1 MKNLKMI
8 YSLLVVLVAGLFAS
22 CTADPYTPGEVP
34 AGPQVCF
41 SNQNPTVLE
50 VAGEGDGDI
59 QNILLTR
66 IVAEEALD
74 VYVIADAGE
83 NASMFSIPEKVTFA
97 VGETEANL
105 AIDVNSTLM
114 EEDKT
119 YSVSLLLADEK
130 QGTPYG
136 DSNFTVKFKLFPWE
150 ILKVEDAEEDEVVY
164 GKLRGGDALTA
175 LFEAENLSAEIDVNI
190 YQHKSKEGM
199 YMVENPWAKMIV
211 PVLGIESEE
220 AISEAGFKH
229 TATNLVI
236 NCVDPTKCYIEK
248 QATGL
253 TYSSYGDL
261 LIASDY
267 HPTTNPTGV
276 AGTLEDGV
284 IAFPAE
290 AILCGL
296 SKLEGGEMFESN
308 LSGAFRII
316 FPGCIAVDYT
326 LAVDY
331 LGMEVSPD
339 MKNVI
344 AKFNI
349 NYGSDVA
356 GLKYYFAEGN
366 VLANPE
372 AAIDALINGTA
383 TKVYEVENFTKG
395 GKTMTLNTTIE
406 NGGLYTIV
414 LAAVAADG
422 SLVKKTVALDSFYY
436 SGLGDTG
443 SHPCEFEVVVGNY
456 TDYNTAEEGQE
467 IGNYNAL
474 GYNVK
479 GKDLKELYV
488 GCWTTEDITKYLATA
503 GNTVEKL
510 IKDAG
515 LTSYNLAELT
525 KANSAEGKNGSLDGL
540 TAETEYTV
548 VVYAVNDYEESAVK
562 TATFTT
568 SEAPVYTGDF
578 GVGKYLWKYANKS
591 TVYESIIE
599 VQSYQGSSTR
609 FVVSNLGINDGS
621 QWYAT
626 YDEEAGTLTLDGQV
640 RGREKEGNLFGVTF
654 GNLTE
659 DTIYTFHS
667 IAKSGTAG
675 YKNDPFIFN
684 VDKETKK
691 LVGHDNSTLTIYTM
705 KEGEKAKTYA
715 KFDTT
720 TNTTIT
726 PYVEG
731 GESTENN

>member
-22 CTADPYTPGEVP
+22 CTTDPYTPGEVP

-41 SNQNPTVLE
+41 SNQNKTVLE
-50 VAGEGDGDI
+50 VAGEGDGDV
-59 QNILLTR
+59 QNIILTR

-97 VGETEANL
+97 AGETEAYL
-105 AIDVNSTLM
+105 AIDVESSKM
-114 EEDKT
+114 EEDKE
-119 YSVSLLLADEK
+119 YAVSLLLADEK

-136 DSNFTVKFKLFPWE
+136 DSSFAVKFKLFPWE

-164 GKLRGGDALTA
+164 GKLRGGDALTG
-175 LFEAENLSAEIDVNI
+175 LFDVESIEAEIDVKV
-190 YQHKSKEGM
+190 YKHKSKKDM

-211 PVLGIESEE
+211 PTLGIESEE

-284 IAFPAE
+284 ISFPAE

-296 SKLEGGEMFESN
+296 SKLEGGEMYESN
-308 LSGAFRII
+308 LNGTFRLV

-349 NYGSDVA
+349 NFGSDVA

-366 VLANPE
+366 VLANP
-372 AAIDALINGTA
+372 ASAIDALINGTA
-383 TKVYEVENFTKG
+383 TKIYEVENFTKG

-422 SLVKKTVALDSFYY
+422 KLVKKTVALDSFYY

-443 SHPCEFEVVVGNY
+443 SHPCEFDIVVGNY

-467 IGNYNAL
+467 IGDYNAL

-479 GKDLKELYV
+479 GKNLKELYV
-488 GCWTTEDITKYLATA
+488 GCWTTAEVNKYLATA
-503 GNTVEKL
+503 GNTLEKL
-510 IKDAG
+510 VKESD
-515 LTSYNLAELT
+515 LVSFNLEELT
-525 KANSAEGKNGSLDGL
+525 KAHSTEGKKGSLEGL
-540 TAETEYTV
+540 TAETSYTV

-562 TATFTT
+562 TVEFSTGK
-568 SEAPVYTGDF
+568 APVYTGDF
-578 GVGKYLWKYANKS
+578 GVGKYLWKYAKGS

-626 YDEEAGTLTLDGQV
+626 YDEEAGTLTLDGKV

-667 IAKSGTAG
+667 IAKTGTGG

-684 VDKETKK
+684 IDKDTKK
-691 LVGHDNSTLTIYTM
+691 LVGHDNSVLTIYTM

-720 TNTTIT
+720 ENTTIT

-731 GESTENN
+731 GENN

>member
-8 YSLLVVLVAGLFAS
+8 YSLLIVLVAGLFAS
-22 CTADPYTPGEVP
+22 CTTDPYTPGEVP

-41 SNQNPTVLE
+41 SNQNETLLE
-50 VAGEGDGDI
+50 VAGEGDGDV

-66 IVAEEALD
+66 IVADEALD

-83 NASMFSIPEKVTFA
+83 NASMFSIPDKVTFA
-97 VGETEANL
+97 AGQKEAYL
-105 AIDVNSTLM
+105 AIDVDSSKM

-136 DSNFTVKFKLFPWE
+136 DSSFTVKFKLFPWE
-150 ILKVEDAEEDEVVY
+150 VLKPEGETEEDEIVY
-164 GKLRGGDALTA
+164 GKFRGGDALTA
-175 LFEAENLSAEIDVNI
+175 LYEVENAFAEIDVTV
-190 YQHKSKEGM
+190 YKHKSKKGM
-199 YMVENPWAKMIV
+199 YMVQDPWAKMIV

-220 AISEAGFKH
+220 AVEDAGFKH
-229 TATNLVI
+229 TATNLII

-248 QATGL
+248 QNLGL
-253 TYSSYGDL
+253 TISYGEL
-261 LIASDY
+261 MISSDY
-267 HPTTNPTGV
+267 HPESNPTGI

-284 IAFPAE
+284 LTFPVGG
-290 AILCGL
+290 ILAGA
-296 SKLEGGEMFESN
+296 SKYEGGTMFESN
-308 LSGAFRII
+308 ANGAFRLV

-339 MKNVI
+339 MKDVI

-349 NYGSDVA
+349 NFGGDVA
-356 GLKYYFAEGN
+356 GLKYYFTEGN

-383 TKVYEVENFTKG
+383 TDIREVENFTKG

-443 SHPCEFEVVVGNY
+443 SHPCEVEVVVGNY
-456 TDYNTAEEGQE
+456 SDYNTAEEGQE
-467 IGNYNAL
+467 IGDYNAL

-479 GKDLKELYV
+479 GKDLKALYV
-488 GCWTTEDITKYLATA
+488 GCWTTEDITKYLKTE
-503 GNTVEKL
+503 GNTLEKL
-510 IKDAG
+510 VKESD
-515 LTSYNLAELT
+515 LVSYKLEELIEVH
-525 KANSAEGKNGSLDGL
+525 SAAGKNNFLDGL
-540 TAETEYTV
+540 TAETSYTV
-548 VVYAVNDYEESAVK
+548 VVYAVNDYEESIVK
-562 TATFTT
+562 SIEFATAA
-568 SEAPVYTGDF
+568 APVYTGDF
-578 GVGKYLWKYANKS
+578 GVGKYLWKYEKGK
-591 TVYESIIE
+591 TVYEVVLE

-609 FVVSNLGINDGS
+609 FVVSNLGIEDGS

-626 YDEEAGTLTLDGQV
+626 YNEEAGTLTLDGKV
-640 RGREKEGNLFGVTF
+640 RGREKEGNLFGVIF
-654 GNLTE
+654 GDLDA
-659 DTIYTFHS
+659 DTVYLFAS
-667 IAKSGTAG
+667 IAKEGTGG

-684 VDKETKK
+684 IDKETKK
-691 LVGHDNSTLTIYTM
+691 LVGHDNSTMTVYTQKAGKTTIYS
-705 KEGEKAKTYA
+705 

-720 TNTTIT
+720 ESTTIT

>member
-1 MKNLKMI
+1 MKNLKKI
-8 YSLLVVLVAGLFAS
+8 YSLMVVLVAGLFAS

-41 SNQNPTVLE
+41 SNQNATILE

-59 QNILLTR
+59 QQILLTR
-66 IVAEEALD
+66 IVADAALD

-83 NASMFSIPEKVTFA
+83 NASMFSIPDKVTFA
-97 VGETEANL
+97 AGEKEAYL

-136 DSNFTVKFKLFPWE
+136 DSSFTVKFKLFPWSLIKTE
-150 ILKVEDAEEDEVVY
+150 EVET
-164 GKLRGGDALTA
+164 GKLRGSDALTA
-175 LFEAENLSAEIDVNI
+175 LFDVESIDAEVDVKI
-190 YQHKSKEGM
+190 YQHKSKAGM
-199 YMVENPWAKMIV
+199 YMVQDPWAKMIV
-211 PVLGIESEE
+211 PALGIESEE
-220 AISEAGFKH
+220 AIEDAGFKH
-229 TATNLVI
+229 TAANLVI

-248 QATGL
+248 QSTGL
-253 TYSSYGDL
+253 TYSSYGEMSV
-261 LIASDY
+261 ASDY

-276 AGTLEDGV
+276 AGTLEEGV
-284 IAFPAE
+284 ISFPAN
-290 AILCGL
+290 ALLVGL
-296 SKLEGGEMFESN
+296 AKLEGGTMFESN
-308 LSGAFRII
+308 LNGAFRVVL
-316 FPGCIAVDYT
+316 PGCIAVDYT

-331 LGMEVSPD
+331 LGMEVSSD

-349 NYGSDVA
+349 NYGSDVE

-372 AAIDALINGTA
+372 SAIDALINGTA
-383 TKVYEVENFTKG
+383 SKIYEVEDFTKD
-395 GKTMTLNTTIE
+395 GKTMTLETTIE

-443 SHPCEFEVVVGNY
+443 SHPCEFEVVAGNY

-479 GKDLKELYV
+479 GKNLKELYV
-488 GCWTTEDITKYLATA
+488 GCWATTELDKYLATA
-503 GNTVEKL
+503 GNTIEKL
-510 IKDAG
+510 VKEAG

-525 KANSAEGKNGSLDGL
+525 EVHSAAGKNGSLEGL
-540 TAETEYTV
+540 TAETNYTV
-548 VVYAVNDYEESAVK
+548 VVYAVNDYEECGYKTIAVT
-562 TATFTT
+562 TAK
-568 SEAPVYTGDF
+568 APVYTGDF
-578 GVGKYLWKYANKS
+578 GVGKYLWKYEKGS
-591 TVYESIIE
+591 TKYESIIE
-599 VQSYQGSSTR
+599 VQSYQGSATR
-609 FVVSNLGINDGS
+609 FVISNLGIEDGS

-626 YDEEAGTLTLDGQV
+626 YDEEAGTLTLDGKV
-640 RGREKEGNLFGVTF
+640 RGREKEGNLFGVIF
-654 GNLTE
+654 GNLDA

-667 IAKSGTAG
+667 IAKTGTAG

-684 VDKETKK
+684 VDKDTKK
-691 LVGHDNSTLTIYTM
+691 LVGHDNSTLTVYTQ
-705 KEGEKAKTYA
+705 KAGKTTVHA

-720 TNTTIT
+720 TSTTIT
-726 PYVEG
+726 PI
-731 GESTENN
+731 TE

>member
-22 CTADPYTPGEVP
+22 CTTDPYTPGEVP
-34 AGPQVCF
+34 SGPQVCF
-41 SNQNPTVLE
+41 SNQNAAILE

-59 QNILLTR
+59 QNIILTR
-66 IVAEEALD
+66 IVADEALE

-97 VGETEANL
+97 AGETVANL
-105 AIDVNSTLM
+105 AIDVDSALM
-114 EEDKT
+114 EEDKI

-136 DSNFTVKFKLFPWE
+136 DSSFTAKFKLFPWTLIDTDNDKE
-150 ILKVEDAEEDEVVY
+150 TTEY
-164 GKLRGGDALTA
+164 GKLRGGDALTG
-175 LFEAENLSAEIDVNI
+175 LFDAENVLSEIDVTI
-190 YQHKSKEGM
+190 YKHKKTNGL

-220 AISEAGFKH
+220 AIADAGFKH

-253 TYSSYGDL
+253 TYSSYGDM

-267 HPTTNPTGV
+267 HPTSNPTGL

-284 IAFPAE
+284 LTFPAE
-290 AILCGL
+290 ALLCGL
-296 SKLEGGEMFESN
+296 SKLEGGTLFESN
-308 LSGAFRII
+308 LSGAFRLVL
-316 FPGCIAVDYT
+316 PGCTAVDYT

-383 TKVYEVENFTKG
+383 KDIREVEDFTKE
-395 GKTMTLNTTIE
+395 GKTLTLETTIE
-406 NGGLYTIV
+406 EGGLYTIV
-414 LAAVAADG
+414 LAAVAADNT
-422 SLVKKTVALDSFYY
+422 LVKKTVALDSFYY

-443 SHPCEFEVVVGNY
+443 SHPCEFEVVAGSY

-467 IGNYNAL
+467 IGDYNAL
-474 GYNVK
+474 GYNIK

-488 GCWTTEDITKYLATA
+488 GCWATTEFNKYLETK

-510 IKDAG
+510 VKEAG
-515 LTSYNLAELT
+515 LVSFNLAELT
-525 KANSAEGKNGSLDGL
+525 EVHSAAGKNGGLDGL
-540 TAETEYTV
+540 TAETNYTV
-548 VVYAVNDYEESAVK
+548 VVYAVNDYQETSYK
-562 TATFTT
+562 TIEVTT
-568 SEAPVYTGDF
+568 DKAPVYTGDF
-578 GVGKYLWKYANKS
+578 GVGKYLWKYESGK
-591 TVYESIIE
+591 TKYESIIE

-609 FVVSNLGINDGS
+609 FVVKNLGIEDGS
-621 QWYAT
+621 EWYAT
-626 YDEEAGTLTLDGQV
+626 YDEEAGTFTLDGKV
-640 RGREKEGNLFGVTF
+640 RGREKEGNLFGVIF
-654 GNLTE
+654 GDLDA

-675 YKNDPFIFN
+675 YKNDPFIFE
-684 VDKETKK
+684 VDKDTKK
-691 LVGHDNSTLTIYTM
+691 LAGHSNSTLTVYTQ
-705 KEGEKAKTYA
+705 KSGKTAVYA
-715 KFDTT
+715 KFDATT
-720 TNTTIT
+720 STTIT
-726 PYVEG
+726 PI
-731 GESTENN
+731 TE

>member
-22 CTADPYTPGEVP
+22 CTTDPYTPGEVP

-41 SNQNPTVLE
+41 SNQNATVLE

-66 IVAEEALD
+66 IVADEALE
-74 VYVIADAGE
+74 VYIIADAGE

-97 VGETEANL
+97 KGETEAYL
-105 AIDVNSTLM
+105 AIDVNSALM

-136 DSNFTVKFKLFPWE
+136 NSNFTVKFKLFPWE
-150 ILKVEDAEEDEVVY
+150 VVKNGSAEL
-164 GKLRGGDALTA
+164 GKLRGGDALTG
-175 LFEAENLSAEIDVNI
+175 LFDVEVLDAEIDVKI
-190 YQHKSKEGM
+190 YKHKSKAGM
-199 YMVENPWAKMIV
+199 YMVQDPWAKMIV

-220 AISEAGFKH
+220 AIEDAGFKH
-229 TATNLVI
+229 TAANLVI

-248 QATGL
+248 QAIGL
-253 TYSSYGDL
+253 TYSSYGDML
-261 LIASDY
+261 LASAY
-267 HPTTNPTGV
+267 HPESNPTGL
-276 AGTLEDGV
+276 AGTLEEGV
-284 IAFPAE
+284 LTFPAE
-290 AILCGL
+290 ALLVGL
-296 SKLEGGEMFESN
+296 SKLEGGTLFESN
-308 LSGAFRII
+308 LNGAFRLVW
-316 FPGCIAVDYT
+316 PGYTAVDYT

-339 MKNVI
+339 MKNVV

-349 NYGSDVA
+349 NYGSDVE

-372 AAIDALINGTA
+372 AAINALINGTA
-383 TKVYEVENFTKG
+383 ANIYEVEEFTKG
-395 GKTMTLNTTIE
+395 GKTLALNTTIA
-406 NGGLYTIV
+406 NSGLYTIV

-443 SHPCEFEVVVGNY
+443 SHPCEFEVSTFNY
-456 TDYNTAEEGQE
+456 TDKFTPAEGEE
-467 IGNYNAL
+467 HGNHNAL

-488 GCWTTEDITKYLATA
+488 GCWKREELNDYLAKD
-503 GNTVEKL
+503 GNTIEKL
-510 IKDAG
+510 VKESG
-515 LTSYNLAELT
+515 LVSFNLAELT
-525 KANSAEGKNGSLDGL
+525 EVHSATGKNGYCGGLDAG
-540 TAETEYTV
+540 TDYTLV
-548 VVYAVNDYEESAVK
+548 FYAVNDYEESAVK
-562 TATFTT
+562 TIKAFTGK
-568 SEAPVYTGDF
+568 APVYTGDF
-578 GVGKYLWKYANKS
+578 GVGKYLWKYESGK
-591 TVYESIIE
+591 TVYTSTIE

-609 FVVSNLGINDGS
+609 FIVKNLGIEDGS
-621 QWYAT
+621 EWYAT
-626 YDEEAGTLTLDGQV
+626 YDEAAGTLTLDGKV
-640 RGREKEGNLFGVTF
+640 RGREKEGNLFGVIF
-654 GNLTE
+654 GNLDA

-675 YKNDPFIFN
+675 YKNDAFIFN

-691 LVGHDNSTLTIYTM
+691 LVGHDNSTLTIYTQ
-705 KEGEKAKTYA
+705 KSGKTTTYA
-715 KFDTT
+715 KFDATT
-720 TNTTIT
+720 STTIT
-726 PYVEG
+726 PI
-731 GESTENN
+731 TE

>member
-1 MKNLKMI
+1 MKNLKKI
-8 YSLLVVLVAGLFAS
+8 YSLMVVLVAGLFAS

-41 SNQNPTVLE
+41 SNQNATVLE

-59 QNILLTR
+59 QQILLTR
-66 IVAEEALD
+66 IVADAALD

-83 NASMFSIPEKVTFA
+83 NASMFSIPDKVTFA
-97 VGETEANL
+97 AGEKEAYL
-105 AIDVNSTLM
+105 AIDVNSAQM

-136 DSNFTVKFKLFPWE
+136 DSSFTVKFKLFPWSLIKTE
-150 ILKVEDAEEDEVVY
+150 EVET
-164 GKLRGGDALTA
+164 GKLRGSDALTA
-175 LFEAENLSAEIDVNI
+175 LFDVESIDAEVDVKI
-190 YQHKSKEGM
+190 YQHKSKAGM
-199 YMVENPWAKMIV
+199 YMVQDPWAKMIV
-211 PVLGIESEE
+211 PALGIESEE
-220 AISEAGFKH
+220 AIEDAGFKH
-229 TATNLVI
+229 TAANLVI

-248 QATGL
+248 QSTGL
-253 TYSSYGDL
+253 TYSSYGEMSV
-261 LIASDY
+261 ASDY
-267 HPTTNPTGV
+267 HPTTNPTGL

-284 IAFPAE
+284 ISFPAN
-290 AILCGL
+290 ALLVGL
-296 SKLEGGEMFESN
+296 AKLEGGTMFESN
-308 LSGAFRII
+308 LNGAFRVVL
-316 FPGCIAVDYT
+316 PGCIAVDYT

-331 LGMEVSPD
+331 LGMEVSSD

-349 NYGSDVA
+349 NYGSDVE

-383 TKVYEVENFTKG
+383 TKIYEVENFTKD
-395 GKTMTLNTTIE
+395 GKTMTLETTIE

-443 SHPCEFEVVVGNY
+443 SHPCEFEVVAGNY

-479 GKDLKELYV
+479 GKNLKELYV
-488 GCWTTEDITKYLATA
+488 GCWATTELDKYLATA
-503 GNTVEKL
+503 GNTIEKL
-510 IKDAG
+510 VKEAG

-525 KANSAEGKNGSLDGL
+525 EVHSAAGKNGSLEGL
-540 TAETEYTV
+540 TAETNYTV
-548 VVYAVNDYEESAVK
+548 VVYAVNDYEECGYKTIAVT
-562 TATFTT
+562 TAK
-568 SEAPVYTGDF
+568 APVYTGDF
-578 GVGKYLWKYANKS
+578 GVGKYLWKYEKGS
-591 TVYESIIE
+591 TKYESIIE
-599 VQSYQGSSTR
+599 VQSYQGSATR
-609 FVVSNLGINDGS
+609 FVISNLGIEDGS

-626 YDEEAGTLTLDGQV
+626 YDEEAGTLTLDGKV
-640 RGREKEGNLFGVTF
+640 RGREKEGNLFGVIF
-654 GNLTE
+654 GNLDA

-667 IAKSGTAG
+667 IAKTGTAG

-691 LVGHDNSTLTIYTM
+691 LVGHDNSTLTVYTQ
-705 KEGEKAKTYA
+705 KAGKTTVHA

-720 TNTTIT
+720 TSTTIT
-726 PYVEG
+726 PI
-731 GESTENN
+731 TE

>member
-1 MKNLKMI
+1 MKNLKKI
-8 YSLLVVLVAGLFAS
+8 YSLMVVLVAGLFAS
-22 CTADPYTPGEVP
+22 CTTDPYTPGEVP

-41 SNQNPTVLE
+41 SNQNATVLE

-59 QNILLTR
+59 QQILLTR
-66 IVAEEALD
+66 IVADAALD

-83 NASMFSIPEKVTFA
+83 NASMFSIPDKVTFA
-97 VGETEANL
+97 AGEKEAYL
-105 AIDVNSTLM
+105 AIDVNSAQM

-136 DSNFTVKFKLFPWE
+136 DSSFTVKFKLFPWSLIKTE
-150 ILKVEDAEEDEVVY
+150 EVET
-164 GKLRGGDALTA
+164 GKLRGSDALTA
-175 LFEAENLSAEIDVNI
+175 LFDVESIDAEVDVKI
-190 YQHKSKEGM
+190 YQHKSKAGM
-199 YMVENPWAKMIV
+199 YMVQDPWAKMIV
-211 PVLGIESEE
+211 PALGIESEE
-220 AISEAGFKH
+220 AIEDAGFKH
-229 TATNLVI
+229 TAANLVI

-248 QATGL
+248 QSTGL
-253 TYSSYGDL
+253 TYSSYGEM

-284 IAFPAE
+284 ISFPAN
-290 AILCGL
+290 ALLVGL
-296 SKLEGGEMFESN
+296 AKLEGGTMFESN
-308 LSGAFRII
+308 LNGAFRVVL
-316 FPGCIAVDYT
+316 PGCIAVDYT

-331 LGMEVSPD
+331 LGMEVSSD

-349 NYGSDVA
+349 NYGSDVE

-372 AAIDALINGTA
+372 SAIDALINGTA
-383 TKVYEVENFTKG
+383 SKIYEVEDFTKD
-395 GKTMTLNTTIE
+395 GKTMTLETTIE

-422 SLVKKTVALDSFYY
+422 SLFEKTVSLDSFYY
-436 SGLGDTG
+436 SGLGNTG

-479 GKDLKELYV
+479 GKNLKELYV
-488 GCWTTEDITKYLATA
+488 GCWTTTELDKYLATA
-503 GNTVEKL
+503 GNTIEKL
-510 IKDAG
+510 VKEAG

-525 KANSAEGKNGSLDGL
+525 EVHSAAGKNGSLEGL
-540 TAETEYTV
+540 TAETNYTV
-548 VVYAVNDYEESAVK
+548 VVYAVNDYEECGYKTIAVT
-562 TATFTT
+562 TAK
-568 SEAPVYTGDF
+568 APVYTGDF
-578 GVGKYLWKYANKS
+578 GVGKYLWKYEKGS
-591 TVYESIIE
+591 TKYESIIE
-599 VQSYQGSSTR
+599 VQSYQGSATR
-609 FVVSNLGINDGS
+609 FVISNLGIEDGS

-626 YDEEAGTLTLDGQV
+626 YDEEAGTLTLDGKV
-640 RGREKEGNLFGVTF
+640 RGREKEGNLFGVIF
-654 GNLTE
+654 GNLDA

-667 IAKSGTAG
+667 IAKTGTAG

-691 LVGHDNSTLTIYTM
+691 LVGHDNSTLTVYTQ
-705 KEGEKAKTYA
+705 KAGKTTVHA

-720 TNTTIT
+720 TSTTIT
-726 PYVEG
+726 PIAE
-731 GESTENN
+731 

>member
-8 YSLLVVLVAGLFAS
+8 YSLLIVLVAGLFAS
-22 CTADPYTPGEVP
+22 CTTDPYTPGEVP

-41 SNQNPTVLE
+41 SNQNATVLE
-50 VAGEGDGDI
+50 VAGEGDGDV
-59 QNILLTR
+59 QQILLTR
-66 IVAEEALD
+66 IVADEALD

-83 NASMFSIPEKVTFA
+83 NASMFSIQDKVTFA
-97 VGETEANL
+97 KGETEAYL
-105 AIDVNSTLM
+105 AIDVNSAQM
-114 EEDKT
+114 EEDKE
-119 YSVSLLLADEK
+119 YAVSLLLADEK

-136 DSNFTVKFKLFPWE
+136 DSGFTVKFKLFPWE
-150 ILKVEDAEEDEVVY
+150 IVKTEEAET
-164 GKLRGGDALTA
+164 GKFRGGDALTA
-175 LFEAENLSAEIDVNI
+175 LFDVENVTAEIDVKI
-190 YQHKSKEGM
+190 YEHKSKKGV
-199 YMVENPWAKMIV
+199 YMVQDPWAKMIV

-220 AISEAGFKH
+220 AVEDAGFKH

-236 NCVDPTKCYIEK
+236 NCVDPKKCYIEK
-248 QATGL
+248 QNLGL
-253 TYSSYGDL
+253 AYKSYGDMM
-261 LIASDY
+261 IASDY

-284 IAFPAE
+284 ISFPAE
-290 AILCGL
+290 AILAGL
-296 SKLEGGEMFESN
+296 SKLEGGEMYESN
-308 LSGAFRII
+308 LNGTFCLV
-316 FPGCIAVDYT
+316 FPGQIAVDYT
-326 LAVDY
+326 LAVNY
-331 LGMEVSPD
+331 LGMEISPD
-339 MKNVI
+339 MKNVV

-349 NYGSDVA
+349 NYGGDVE

-383 TKVYEVENFTKG
+383 TKIYEVENFTKG

-443 SHPCEFEVVVGNY
+443 SHPCEFDIVVGNY

-488 GCWTTEDITKYLATA
+488 GCWTTAEVNKYLATA
-503 GNTVEKL
+503 GNTLEKL
-510 IKDAG
+510 VKESD
-515 LTSYNLAELT
+515 LVSYNLEELT
-525 KANSAEGKNGSLDGL
+525 KVHSAEGKNGSLGGL

-548 VVYAVNDYEESAVK
+548 VVYAVNDYEENAVK

-568 SEAPVYTGDF
+568 GKAPVYTGDF
-578 GVGKYLWKYANKS
+578 GVGKYLWKYEKGK
-591 TVYESIIE
+591 TVYEVVLE

-609 FVVSNLGINDGS
+609 FVVSNLGINDGT

-626 YDEEAGTLTLDGQV
+626 YDEKAGTLTLDGKV
-640 RGREKEGNLFGVTF
+640 RGREKEGNLFGVEF
-654 GNLTE
+654 GNIDAE
-659 DTIYTFHS
+659 TIYLFAS
-667 IAKSGTAG
+667 IAKTGTGG
-675 YKNDPFIFN
+675 YMNDPFIFN

-691 LVGHDNSTLTIYTM
+691 LVGHDNSTLTIYTQ
-705 KEGEKAKTYA
+705 KSGKTSTYA
-715 KFDTT
+715 KFDTSTST
-720 TNTTIT
+720 TLT
-726 PYVEG
+726 PV
-731 GESTENN
+731 TE

>member
-1 MKNLKMI
+1 MKNLKKI
-8 YSLLVVLVAGLFAS
+8 YSLMVVLVAGLFAS

-41 SNQNPTVLE
+41 SNQNATILE

-59 QNILLTR
+59 QQILLTR
-66 IVAEEALD
+66 IVADAALD

-83 NASMFSIPEKVTFA
+83 NASMFSIPDKVTFA
-97 VGETEANL
+97 AGEKEAYL

-136 DSNFTVKFKLFPWE
+136 DSSFTVKFKLFPWSLIKTE
-150 ILKVEDAEEDEVVY
+150 EVET
-164 GKLRGGDALTA
+164 GKLRGSDALTA
-175 LFEAENLSAEIDVNI
+175 LFDVESIDAEVDVKI
-190 YQHKSKEGM
+190 YQHKSKAGM
-199 YMVENPWAKMIV
+199 YMVQDPWAKMIV
-211 PVLGIESEE
+211 PALGIESEE
-220 AISEAGFKH
+220 AIEDAGFKH
-229 TATNLVI
+229 TAANLVI

-248 QATGL
+248 QSTGL
-253 TYSSYGDL
+253 TYSSYGEM

-276 AGTLEDGV
+276 AGTLEEGV
-284 IAFPAE
+284 ISFPAN
-290 AILCGL
+290 ALLVGL
-296 SKLEGGEMFESN
+296 AKLEGGTMFESN
-308 LSGAFRII
+308 LNGAFRVVL
-316 FPGCIAVDYT
+316 PGCIAVDYT

-331 LGMEVSPD
+331 LGMEVSSD

-349 NYGSDVA
+349 NYGSDVE

-372 AAIDALINGTA
+372 SAIDALINGTA
-383 TKVYEVENFTKG
+383 SKIYEVEDFTKD
-395 GKTMTLNTTIE
+395 GKTMTLETTIE

-443 SHPCEFEVVVGNY
+443 SHPCEFEVVAGNY

-479 GKDLKELYV
+479 GKNLKELYV
-488 GCWTTEDITKYLATA
+488 GCWATTELDKYLATA
-503 GNTVEKL
+503 GNTIEKL
-510 IKDAG
+510 VKEAG

-525 KANSAEGKNGSLDGL
+525 EVHSAAGKNGSLEGL
-540 TAETEYTV
+540 TAETNYTV
-548 VVYAVNDYEESAVK
+548 VVYAVNDYEECGYKTIAVT
-562 TATFTT
+562 TAK
-568 SEAPVYTGDF
+568 APVYTGDF
-578 GVGKYLWKYANKS
+578 GVGKYLWKYEKGS
-591 TVYESIIE
+591 TKYESIIE
-599 VQSYQGSSTR
+599 VQSYQGSATR
-609 FVVSNLGINDGS
+609 FVISNLGIEDGS

-626 YDEEAGTLTLDGQV
+626 YDEEAGTLTLDGKV
-640 RGREKEGNLFGVTF
+640 RGREKEGNLFGVIF
-654 GNLTE
+654 GNLDA

-667 IAKSGTAG
+667 IAKTGTAG

-684 VDKETKK
+684 VDKDTKK
-691 LVGHDNSTLTIYTM
+691 LVGHDNSTLTVYTQ
-705 KEGEKAKTYA
+705 KAGKTTVHA

-720 TNTTIT
+720 TSTTIT
-726 PYVEG
+726 PI
-731 GESTENN
+731 TE

>member
-8 YSLLVVLVAGLFAS
+8 YSLLIVLVAGLFAS
-22 CTADPYTPGEVP
+22 CTTDPYTPGEVP

-41 SNQNPTVLE
+41 SNQNATVLE

-97 VGETEANL
+97 AGETEAYL
-105 AIDVNSTLM
+105 AIDVNSAQM

-136 DSNFTVKFKLFPWE
+136 DSSFTVKFKLFPWSLIKTE
-150 ILKVEDAEEDEVVY
+150 EVET
-164 GKLRGGDALTA
+164 GKLRGSDALTA
-175 LFEAENLSAEIDVNI
+175 LFDVESIDAEVDVKI
-190 YQHKSKEGM
+190 YQHKSKAGM
-199 YMVENPWAKMIV
+199 YMVQDPWAKMIV
-211 PVLGIESEE
+211 PALGIESEE
-220 AISEAGFKH
+220 AIEDAGFKH
-229 TATNLVI
+229 TAANLVI

-248 QATGL
+248 QSTGL
-253 TYSSYGDL
+253 TYSSYGEMSV
-261 LIASDY
+261 ASDY
-267 HPTTNPTGV
+267 HPTTNPTGL

-284 IAFPAE
+284 ISFPAN
-290 AILCGL
+290 ALLVGL
-296 SKLEGGEMFESN
+296 AKLEGGTMFESN
-308 LSGAFRII
+308 LNGAFRVVL
-316 FPGCIAVDYT
+316 PGCIAVDYT

-331 LGMEVSPD
+331 LGMEVSSD

-349 NYGSDVA
+349 NYGSDVE

-383 TKVYEVENFTKG
+383 TKIYEVENFTKD
-395 GKTMTLNTTIE
+395 GKTMTLETTIE

-443 SHPCEFEVVVGNY
+443 SHPCEFEVVAGNY

-479 GKDLKELYV
+479 GKNLKELYV
-488 GCWTTEDITKYLATA
+488 GCWATTELDKYLATA
-503 GNTVEKL
+503 GNTIEKL
-510 IKDAG
+510 VKEAG

-525 KANSAEGKNGSLDGL
+525 EVHSAAGKNGSLEGL
-540 TAETEYTV
+540 TAETNYTV
-548 VVYAVNDYEESAVK
+548 VVYAVNDYEECGYKTIAVT
-562 TATFTT
+562 TAK
-568 SEAPVYTGDF
+568 APVYTGDF
-578 GVGKYLWKYANKS
+578 GVGKYLWKYEKGS
-591 TVYESIIE
+591 TKYESIIE
-599 VQSYQGSSTR
+599 VQSYQGSATR
-609 FVVSNLGINDGS
+609 FVISNLGIEDGS

-626 YDEEAGTLTLDGQV
+626 YDEEAGTLTLDGKV
-640 RGREKEGNLFGVTF
+640 RGREKEGNLFGVIF
-654 GNLTE
+654 GNLDA

-667 IAKSGTAG
+667 IAKTGTAG

-691 LVGHDNSTLTIYTM
+691 LVGHDNSTLTVYTQ
-705 KEGEKAKTYA
+705 KAGKTTVHA

-720 TNTTIT
+720 TSTTIT
-726 PYVEG
+726 PI
-731 GESTENN
+731 TE

>member
-8 YSLLVVLVAGLFAS
+8 YSLMVVLAAGLFAS
-22 CTADPYTPGEVP
+22 CTTDPYTPGEVP

-41 SNQNPTVLE
+41 SNQNATVLE

-97 VGETEANL
+97 AGETEAYL
-105 AIDVNSTLM
+105 AIGVNSTKM
-114 EEDKT
+114 EEGKS

-136 DSNFTVKFKLFPWE
+136 DSSFTVKFKLFPWE
-150 ILKVEDAEEDEVVY
+150 ILKVEGTEEDEVSY
-164 GKLRGGDALTA
+164 GKLRGGDALTG
-175 LFEAENLSAEIDVNI
+175 LFDVESIEAEIDVKI
-190 YQHKSKEGM
+190 YKHKSKVGM
-199 YMVENPWAKMIV
+199 YMVEDPWAKMIV

-229 TATNLVI
+229 TATNFVI

-248 QATGL
+248 QNIGL

-261 LIASDY
+261 MMASDY
-267 HPTTNPTGV
+267 QPESNPTGL

-284 IAFPAE
+284 ISFPAE

-296 SKLEGGEMFESN
+296 AKYEGGTLFESN
-308 LSGAFRII
+308 LNGAFRVVL
-316 FPGCIAVDYT
+316 PGCIAVDYT

-339 MKNVI
+339 MKSVI
-344 AKFNI
+344 AKFTI

-383 TKVYEVENFTKG
+383 TDIREVENFTKG
-395 GKTMTLNTTIE
+395 GKTIALNTTIK
-406 NGGLYTIV
+406 NNGLYTIV

-422 SLVKKTVALDSFYY
+422 TLVKKTVALDSFYY

-443 SHPCEFEVVVGNY
+443 SHPCVYEAVAGMY
-456 TDYNTAEEGQE
+456 TDYNSAEEGQE
-467 IGNYNAL
+467 IGNYNAV
-474 GYNVK
+474 GFNIK
-479 GKDLKELYV
+479 GEGLKKLYV
-488 GCWTTEDITKYLATA
+488 GCWETAELNEYLKKA
-503 GNTVEKL
+503 GNTIEKR
-510 IKDAG
+510 IAEDG
-515 LTSYNLAELT
+515 LTPYSFEDILLI
-525 KANSAEGKNGSLDGL
+525 NSAEGKNGYIDGL
-540 TAETEYTV
+540 VAETNYTI
-548 VVYAVNDYEESAVK
+548 AFFATNDYEESAVK
-562 TATFTT
+562 TIEVTT
-568 SEAPVYTGDF
+568 GVAPVYTGDF
-578 GVGKYLWKYANKS
+578 GVGKYLWKYSKGS
-591 TVYESIIE
+591 TVYESTIE

-609 FVVSNLGINDGS
+609 FVVKNLGIEDGS
-621 QWYAT
+621 EWYAT
-626 YDEEAGTLTLDGQV
+626 YDEAAGTLTLDGKV
-640 RGREKEGNLFGVTF
+640 RGREKEGNLFGVIF
-654 GNLTE
+654 GELDAKTK
-659 DTIYTFHS
+659 YLFAS

-675 YKNDPFIFN
+675 YMNDPFIFE
-684 VDKETKK
+684 VDKDTKK
-691 LVGHDNSTLTIYTM
+691 LVGHSNSTLTVYTQ
-705 KEGEKAKTYA
+705 KDGKTATYA
-715 KFDTT
+715 KFDATT
-720 TNTTIT
+720 STTIT
-726 PYVEG
+726 PI
-731 GESTENN
+731 TE

>member
-8 YSLLVVLVAGLFAS
+8 YSLLIVLVAGLFAS

-41 SNQNPTVLE
+41 SNQNETVLE

-66 IVAEEALD
+66 IVADEALE

-97 VGETEANL
+97 AGETEAYL
-105 AIDVNSTLM
+105 AIDVNSALM

-119 YSVSLLLADEK
+119 YPVSLLLADEK

-136 DSNFTVKFKLFPWE
+136 DSSFTVKFKLFPWTLIDTDNNKE
-150 ILKVEDAEEDEVVY
+150 TTEY
-164 GKLRGGDALTA
+164 GKLRGGDVVTG
-175 LFEAENLSAEIDVNI
+175 LFDVESIEAEVDVKV
-190 YQHKSKEGM
+190 YKHKSKVGM

-211 PVLGIESEE
+211 PTLGIESEE
-220 AISEAGFKH
+220 AISDAGFKH
-229 TATNLVI
+229 TATNFVI

-248 QATGL
+248 QVTGL

-267 HPTTNPTGV
+267 HPTSNPTGL
-276 AGTLEDGV
+276 AGTLEEGV
-284 IAFPAE
+284 LTFPAE

-296 SKLEGGEMFESN
+296 SKLEGGTLFESN
-308 LSGAFRII
+308 LNGAFRLVL
-316 FPGCIAVDYT
+316 PGCTAVDYT
-326 LAVDY
+326 LSVDY
-331 LGMEVSPD
+331 LGMVVSPD

-383 TKVYEVENFTKG
+383 KDIREVEDFTKE
-395 GKTMTLNTTIE
+395 GKTLTLETTIK

-414 LAAVAADG
+414 LAAVAADNT
-422 SLVKKTVALDSFYY
+422 LVKKTVALDSFYY

-443 SHPCEFEVVVGNY
+443 SHPCEFEVVAGSY

-474 GYNVK
+474 GYNIK

-488 GCWTTEDITKYLATA
+488 GCWATTEFNKYLETK

-510 IKDAG
+510 VKESG
-515 LTSYNLAELT
+515 LVSFNLAELT
-525 KANSAEGKNGSLDGL
+525 EVHSAAGKNGGLDGL
-540 TAETEYTV
+540 TADTNYTV
-548 VVYAVNDYEESAVK
+548 VVYVVNDYQETGYK
-562 TATFTT
+562 TIEVTT
-568 SEAPVYTGDF
+568 DKAPVYTGDF
-578 GVGKYLWKYANKS
+578 GVGKYLWKYENGK
-591 TVYESIIE
+591 TKYESIIE

-609 FVVSNLGINDGS
+609 FVVKNLGIEDGS
-621 QWYAT
+621 EWYAT
-626 YDEEAGTLTLDGQV
+626 YDEEAGTLTLDGKV
-640 RGREKEGNLFGVTF
+640 RGREKEGNLFGVIF
-654 GNLTE
+654 GELDK

-667 IAKSGTAG
+667 IAKTGTAG
-675 YKNDPFIFN
+675 YKNDPFVFE
-684 VDKETKK
+684 VDKDTKK
-691 LVGHDNSTLTIYTM
+691 LVGHSNSTLTVYTQ
-705 KEGEKAKTYA
+705 KSGKTAVYA
-715 KFDTT
+715 KFDATT
-720 TNTTIT
+720 STTIT
-726 PYVEG
+726 PI
-731 GESTENN
+731 TE

>member
-8 YSLLVVLVAGLFAS
+8 YSLLIVLVAGLFAS
-22 CTADPYTPGEVP
+22 CTTDPYTPGEVP

-41 SNQNPTVLE
+41 SNQNETLLE
-50 VAGEGDGDI
+50 VAGEGDGDV

-66 IVAEEALD
+66 IVADEALD

-83 NASMFSIPEKVTFA
+83 NASMFSIPDKVTFA
-97 VGETEANL
+97 AGQKEAYL
-105 AIDVNSTLM
+105 AIDVDSSKM

-136 DSNFTVKFKLFPWE
+136 DSSFTVKFKLFPWE
-150 ILKVEDAEEDEVVY
+150 VLKPEGETEEDEIVY
-164 GKLRGGDALTA
+164 GKFRGGDALTA
-175 LFEAENLSAEIDVNI
+175 LYEVENAFAEIDVTV
-190 YQHKSKEGM
+190 YKHKSKKGM
-199 YMVENPWAKMIV
+199 YMVQDPWAKMIV

-220 AISEAGFKH
+220 AVEDAGFKH
-229 TATNLVI
+229 TATNLII

-248 QATGL
+248 QNLGL
-253 TYSSYGDL
+253 TISYGEL
-261 LIASDY
+261 MISSDY
-267 HPTTNPTGV
+267 HPESNPTGI

-284 IAFPAE
+284 LTFPVGG
-290 AILCGL
+290 ILAGA
-296 SKLEGGEMFESN
+296 SKYEGGTMFESN
-308 LSGAFRII
+308 ANGAFRLV

-339 MKNVI
+339 MKDVI

-349 NYGSDVA
+349 NFGGDVA

-383 TKVYEVENFTKG
+383 TDIREVENFTKG

-443 SHPCEFEVVVGNY
+443 SHPCEVEVVVGNY
-456 TDYNTAEEGQE
+456 SDYNTAEEGQE

-488 GCWTTEDITKYLATA
+488 GCWTTEDITKYLKTE
-503 GNTVEKL
+503 GNTLEKL
-510 IKDAG
+510 VKESD
-515 LTSYNLAELT
+515 LVSYKLEELIEVH
-525 KANSAEGKNGSLDGL
+525 SAAGKNNFLDGL
-540 TAETEYTV
+540 TAETSYTV
-548 VVYAVNDYEESAVK
+548 VVYAVNDYEESIVK
-562 TATFTT
+562 SIEFATAA
-568 SEAPVYTGDF
+568 APVYTGDF
-578 GVGKYLWKYANKS
+578 GVGKYLWKYEKGK
-591 TVYESIIE
+591 TVYEVVLE

-609 FVVSNLGINDGS
+609 FVVSNLGIEDGS

-626 YDEEAGTLTLDGQV
+626 YNEEAGTLTLDGKV
-640 RGREKEGNLFGVTF
+640 RGREKEGNLFGVEF
-654 GNLTE
+654 GNLDAE
-659 DTIYTFHS
+659 TIYLFAS
-667 IAKSGTAG
+667 IAKTGTG
-675 YKNDPFIFN
+675 GFMNDPFIFN
-684 VDKETKK
+684 IDKETKK
-691 LVGHDNSTLTIYTM
+691 LVGHDNSTMTVYTQ
-705 KEGEKAKTYA
+705 KAGKTTVYA

-720 TNTTIT
+720 ESTTIT